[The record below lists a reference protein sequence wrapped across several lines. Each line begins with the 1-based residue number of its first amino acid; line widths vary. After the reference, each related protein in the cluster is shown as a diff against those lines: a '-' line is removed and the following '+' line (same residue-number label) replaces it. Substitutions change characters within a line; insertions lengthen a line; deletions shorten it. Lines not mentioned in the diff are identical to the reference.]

1 MLETKIYKGLWW
13 LPERTD
19 NQIPGTLTVEK
30 NKISL
35 ETIGVLDNDNP
46 LTHYSD
52 RNAPHYDVIWGISSE
67 AKEISIFNCYE
78 SISLNFSSPF
88 AIAHYSAQV
97 VAVGRH
103 IGSLEELGNYDVTAY
118 IEELSYWFKPNCLH
132 SNLEEQR
139 YTCSAEIKNTPHI
152 AVQIEKD
159 CSLKIEGE
167 AQFSCSKTGMRMEFE
182 QKSSLNFYAA
192 NKAAVD
198 AREPIFLGYLFH
210 LYSDG
215 YFNYDFYRTIKRS
228 PKWSHLNPDEKQDI
242 KHHDFWLYDSK
253 FHHYLQIESP
263 AEMQHLAHLANTID
277 AADIE
282 PADIADLERV
292 LKYELNTSVV
302 DEPYQ
307 FYTEERLEDLVGS
320 TIQSFSH
327 DYLGESYA

>member
-1 MLETKIYKGLWW
+1 MPGWNVHLEAGNRLADRLELSQEPRKEFLFGCL
-13 LPERTD
+13 LPD
-19 NQIPGTLTVEK
+19 VNNGYI
-30 NKISL
+30 NKVKTRKHHY
-35 ETIGVLDNDNP
+35 E
-46 LTHYSD
+46 THYAFD
-52 RNAPHYDVIWGISSE
+52 
-67 AKEISIFNCYE
+67 K
-78 SISLNFSSPF
+78 
-88 AIAHYSAQV
+88 
-97 VAVGRH
+97 
-103 IGSLEELGNYDVTAY
+103 
-118 IEELSYWFKPNCLH
+118 
-132 SNLEEQR
+132 
-139 YTCSAEIKNTPHI
+139 
-152 AVQIEKD
+152 
-159 CSLKIEGE
+159 
-167 AQFSCSKTGMRMEFE
+167 
-182 QKSSLNFYAA
+182 KSSLNFYAA

-277 AADIE
+277 ATDIE